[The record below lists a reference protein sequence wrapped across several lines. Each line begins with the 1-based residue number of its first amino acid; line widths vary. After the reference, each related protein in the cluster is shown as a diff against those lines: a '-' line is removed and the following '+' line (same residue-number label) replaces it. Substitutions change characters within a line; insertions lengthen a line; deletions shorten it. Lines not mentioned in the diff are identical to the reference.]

1 MFCGCG
7 YDEIRNP
14 DHAIKQNANDIN
26 ANDVNAND
34 VNANDVIK
42 EMDEAAVQE
51 FAENDLKGE
60 DQDSEV
66 SEPKSAPQKLN
77 MALFTTDQADLQM
90 SATTESDVLDTVPY
104 NHEVT
109 ALEYADGWYKVIYED
124 KEGYIHEDSLCKE
137 RKADSGKLIVIDAGH
152 QAEAD
157 TSTEPIGP
165 GAAEM
170 KAKVSGGTSGIATG
184 KPEYELNLEVALKLK
199 KELITRGYEV
209 IMCRE
214 ENDVN
219 ISNSERAQIANENG
233 ADAFIRIHAN
243 GSENSSMNG
252 MMTICQTSSNPYNGE
267 VYTNS
272 KALAE
277 SILDEMTTCTGAKK
291 EYVWETDTMS
301 GINWS
306 LVPVAIVEMGYLTNA
321 EEDRLL
327 LQADY
332 QNKIVCGIANGIDN
346 YFIMIRE

>member
-1 MFCGCG
+1 MRMKIWRLCLISIICFVFCGCG
-7 YDEIRNP
+7 YGEICNP
-14 DHAIKQNANDIN
+14 DNNAGQNTIDMIDMIEETDDA
-26 ANDVNAND
+26 DV
-34 VNANDVIK
+34 K
-42 EMDEAAVQE
+42 ES
-51 FAENDLKGE
+51 AENDLKG
-60 DQDSEV
+60 DSQDSEV
-66 SEPKSAPQKLN
+66 SEPESAPQEPN
-77 MALFTTDQADLQM
+77 MTPFTVDQDDLQM

-104 NHEVT
+104 NREVA
-109 ALEYADGWYKVIYED
+109 ALKY
-124 KEGYIHEDSLCKE
+124 
-137 RKADSGKLIVIDAGH
+137 LIVIDAGH

-165 GAAEM
+165 GASEM

-184 KPEYELNLEVALKLK
+184 KPEYELTLEVALKLK

-219 ISNSERAQIANENG
+219 ISNSARAQIANENE

-243 GSENSSMNG
+243 GSDNSSMNG

-267 VYTNS
+267 VYTGS

-277 SILDEMTTCTGAKK
+277 SILDEMAACTGAKK

-306 LVPVAIVEMGYLTNA
+306 LVPVTIVEMGYMTNA

-327 LQADY
+327 SQPDY

-346 YFIMIRE
+346 YFGMQIEGSGSSMYTSSGMR